1 MSLYRPHG
9 SRIYW
14 MDFHFHGQRIRES
27 TEMPSITRAR
37 EVQAKRKQGLR
48 DGTAGIRK
56 AEAPK
61 LFFTAAAEFC
71 ERKAQTWSASMSVS
85 ARNSL
90 NHLLPIFGKKLL
102 CDIDGRDIAKYQRA
116 RPAEGASNRS
126 CNIEVGLLRSI
137 MRRAGLWARVAP
149 DVTMLKE
156 RDDAGRALSADE
168 ESALLGECAASRSRI
183 LHPLVVTLL
192 ETGARL
198 NTIRTLQWGAV
209 DLEGGSLKIGHDK
222 TAAGTG
228 RKIPL
233 SKRAIETLRF
243 WAQKFPG
250 RTAGGYVFPAET
262 YATAGAEDT
271 FGFTADVIVIDS
283 DPSKP
288 IGSIKQAWEH
298 AKARTRLHCP
308 QCASGRLAEAAKPA
322 TGYVCTGCHW
332 EAAELPPG
340 LAAIRLHDL
349 RHSAV
354 SRMLIGRVPLPMIGK
369 IVGWSPGT
377 LAKMVARYSH
387 YSVEEMRSA
396 VETISGT
403 PEIPQGYP
411 KKSPKSAASEAG
423 RVQ

>member
-1 MSLYRPHG
+1 MSLYRPAG

-27 TEMPSITRAR
+27 TGMPGVTRAR

-48 DGTAGIRK
+48 DGSAGIRK

-61 LFFTAAAEFC
+61 LFSTAAAEFC
-71 ERKAQTWSASMSVS
+71 ERKAQTWSASMIVS

-90 NHLLPIFGKKLL
+90 NHLLPVFGKKLL
-102 CDIDGRDIAKYQRA
+102 CDVDGRDIAKYQRA
-116 RPAEGASNRS
+116 RLAESASNRS
-126 CNIEVGLLRSI
+126 VNIEVGLLRGI
-137 MRRAGLWARVAP
+137 MRRAGLWARVAT
-149 DVTMLKE
+149 DVSMLRE

-168 ESALLGECAASRSRI
+168 ESTLLGECAASRSRI
-183 LHPLVVTLL
+183 LHAMVVTLL

-209 DLEGGSLKIGHDK
+209 DLECGSLKIGRDK
-222 TAAGTG
+222 TVAGTG
-228 RKIPL
+228 RTIPL

-250 RTAGGYVFPAET
+250 RTAGDYVFPAET

-308 QCASGRLAEAAKPA
+308 ECKSGRLAEAVKP
-322 TGYVCTGCHW
+322 GYVCAGCHW

-340 LAAIRLHDL
+340 LASIRLHDL

-354 SRMLIGRVPLPMIGK
+354 SRMIAGRVPLPMIGK

-377 LAKMVARYSH
+377 LAKMAARYGHFSL
-387 YSVEEMRSA
+387 EEMRSA
-396 VETISGT
+396 VETISGP
-403 PEIPQGYP
+403 PEIPAGYP
-411 KKSPKSAASEAG
+411 KKSPKSAASGEG